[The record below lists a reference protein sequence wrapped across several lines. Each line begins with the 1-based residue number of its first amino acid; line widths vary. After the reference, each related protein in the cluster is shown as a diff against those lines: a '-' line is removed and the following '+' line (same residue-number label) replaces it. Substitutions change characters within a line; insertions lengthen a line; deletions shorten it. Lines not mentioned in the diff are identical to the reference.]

1 MSGIKKIALIGLIA
15 CFGMAFVYK
24 PSVTIDTYKVI
35 KVTGT
40 ITYKKNNKS
49 VLQGDLF
56 PENEQIVFK
65 TSESKAAV
73 ISTAK
78 GRFILAPGADKKN
91 DVKANLLPASSNIS
105 SRSGAVI
112 NIIDLQNMFTGNYV
126 VLGKSRIHINKD
138 NFPMNDN
145 SFFFLRYTYKGEEIN
160 KKLSNEGEKL
170 VFDKEQILMVDGKA
184 IDKFDSPEVKL
195 FYSANG
201 STSQLINSFNMF
213 LPADAEL
220 KKETEILLAEIK
232 DKTYSAKVDEFM
244 AYMNDFYGKTNK
256 QNAMEW
262 LKTNFSL
269 EP

>member
-1 MSGIKKIALIGLIA
+1 MKKIAFLGLIA
-15 CFGMAFVYK
+15 CFGLAFVYK
-24 PSVTIDTYKVI
+24 PAATIDTYKVI

-40 ITYKKNNKS
+40 IVYKKNNKS

-56 PENEQIVFK
+56 PESEQIVFK
-65 TSESKAAV
+65 TTESKAAV

-78 GRFILAPGADKKN
+78 GRFILAPGTEKN
-91 DVKANLLPASSNIS
+91 NSVKANLLPASSNIS

-138 NFPMNDN
+138 NFPMNEN
-145 SFFFLRYTYKGEEIN
+145 SFFFLRYKYKGEEIN

-170 VFDKEQILMVDGKA
+170 VFDKEQILMVDGKP

-195 FYSANG
+195 YYSSNGAN
-201 STSQLINSFNMF
+201 SQLINSFNLY
-213 LPADAEL
+213 LPADEEL
-220 KKETEILLAEIK
+220 KKEAQILLNEIK
-232 DKTYSAKVDEFM
+232 DKPYTAKVDEFI

-256 QNAMEW
+256 QNASEW
-262 LKTNFSL
+262 LKTHFGL

>member
-1 MSGIKKIALIGLIA
+1 MKKIALLGLIA
-15 CFGMAFVYK
+15 VFGLAFIYK
-24 PSVTIDTYKVI
+24 PSVTLDTYKVI

-65 TSESKAAV
+65 TTESKAAV

-78 GRFILAPGADKKN
+78 GRFILAPGAERN
-91 DVKANLLPASSNIS
+91 SAVKANLLPASSNIS

-145 SFFFLRYTYKGEEIN
+145 SFFFLRYKYKGEDIN

-170 VFDKEQILMVDGKA
+170 IFDKEQILMVDGKPITA
-184 IDKFDSPEVKL
+184 FDSPEVKL
-195 FYSANG
+195 FYSSNG
-201 STSQLINSFNMF
+201 ASSQLINSFNLYM
-213 LPADAEL
+213 PSDEEL
-220 KKETEILLAEIK
+220 KKETQILLNEIK
-232 DKTYSAKVDEFM
+232 DKPYTAKVDEFL
-244 AYMNDFYGKTNK
+244 AYMNDFYGKANK
-256 QNAMEW
+256 QSAMDW
-262 LKTNFSL
+262 LKTNFAL

>member
-1 MSGIKKIALIGLIA
+1 MKKIALLGLIA
-15 CFGMAFVYK
+15 CFGLAFVYK
-24 PSVTIDTYKVI
+24 PVTIDTYKVI
-35 KVTGT
+35 KVTGV
-40 ITYKKNNKS
+40 ITYKKNNKN
-49 VLQGDLF
+49 VAQGDLF

-78 GRFILAPGADKKN
+78 GRFILAPGADKKY
-91 DVKANLLPASSNIS
+91 DVKANLLPASSNVS

-126 VLGKSRIHINKD
+126 VLGKAKIHINKD

-145 SFFFLRYTYKGEEIN
+145 SFFFLRYKYKGEEIN
-160 KKLSNEGEKL
+160 KKLTSEGEKL
-170 VFDKEQILMVDGKA
+170 VFDKEQILMIDGNP

-195 FYSANG
+195 FYSSNG
-201 STSQLINSFNMF
+201 ASSQLINTFNLYM
-213 LPADAEL
+213 PDDASL
-220 KKETEILLAEIK
+220 KSETGILLDEIK
-232 DKTYSAKVDEFM
+232 SKTYTAKVDEFL
-244 AYMNDFYGKTNK
+244 AYLNDFYGKANK

-262 LKTNFSL
+262 LKTNFAL